1 MSIASVDQLVGSTL
15 GNYSVGRLLAR
26 TKLNLVY
33 EAQQYPQNSR
43 ALLTVLL
50 VPDEFSREAQR
61 RFLTRFMQECA
72 VLVKLRHRGIVP
84 LEDSG
89 EHAGSPYFVTPFTQ
103 TGSLARALEKR
114 GRFTPEKTLEVLKQA
129 APALD
134 YAHSKG
140 VLHGSL
146 SPAMILLDEKQTV
159 QIAGFGFV
167 RLLALRGIEA
177 HHHPSAHLLSIAGT
191 FLGSP
196 AYVAPECVNA
206 SAVDARADIY
216 ALGITLFELLSGKP
230 PFTGPD
236 PLEVAMQHVAQPVPS
251 LLTINPEVPQTLDR
265 VIQQALER
273 NPAKRFQSAEELVHA
288 FEGALGITRGEA
300 ERSAL
305 SNNRPAANVQITLP
319 PTVNWF
325 NEETTPSG
333 KWQLVPPI
341 KTGKLPAITA
351 SPSQTTPTATEQ
363 TTGSTIDDSDSIDPF
378 AWWATTSLARI
389 EAQQPTTSTKGLP
402 TGPGGS
408 RPATRLQSLLE
419 SQRRVVAIWRKLTK
433 RRTSHE

>member
-1 MSIASVDQLVGSTL
+1 MSIASVDQLVGSIL

-26 TKLNLVY
+26 TKLNVVY
-33 EAQQYPQNSR
+33 EAQQHPQNR
-43 ALLTVLL
+43 KTLLTVFL
-50 VPDEFSREAQR
+50 VPDEFSRQAQR
-61 RFLTRFMQECA
+61 RFLSRFMQECA
-72 VLVKLRHRGIVP
+72 VLVKLRHPGIVP
-84 LEDSG
+84 FEDFG

-103 TGSLARALEKR
+103 AGSLARGLEKR
-114 GRFTPEKTLEVLKQA
+114 GRFTPEKTLEVLKQV

-134 YAHSKG
+134 YAHSQG

-146 SPAMILLDEKQTV
+146 SPAMILLDEKQIV

-177 HHHPSAHLLSIAGT
+177 HNHPSAHLLSIAGT

-216 ALGITLFELLSGKP
+216 SLGITLFELLSGKP
-230 PFTGPD
+230 PFTGSD

-251 LLTINPEVPQTLDR
+251 LLTVNPEVPEALDR
-265 VIQQALER
+265 VIQQAVER
-273 NPAKRFQSAEELVHA
+273 NPAKRFQSAEEFVHA
-288 FEGALGITRGEA
+288 FEGALSTTQGEA
-300 ERSAL
+300 QRPVL
-305 SNNRPAANVQITLP
+305 SNNSPAPNAQITLP

-325 NEETTPSG
+325 NEETTLSG

-341 KTGKLPAITA
+341 KTGKLPAIAA
-351 SPSQTTPTATEQ
+351 SPSQTNATPTEQ

-389 EAQQPTTSTKGLP
+389 EALQPTTSTKGLP

-408 RPATRLQSLLE
+408 RPSARLQSLLK
-419 SQRRVVAIWRKLTK
+419 SQRRVVAVWRKLIT
-433 RRTSHE
+433 RRTSH